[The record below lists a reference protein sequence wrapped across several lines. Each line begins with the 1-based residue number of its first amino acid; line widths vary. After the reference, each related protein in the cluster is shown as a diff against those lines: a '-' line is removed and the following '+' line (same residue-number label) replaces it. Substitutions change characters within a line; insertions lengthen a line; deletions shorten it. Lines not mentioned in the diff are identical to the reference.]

1 MKATS
6 PSMTRPRA
14 RSSALI
20 LLFPRSITAADA
32 WRLLQSYTVLRR
44 ARRRN
49 RKGTEMK
56 SIKVVDKIELWDIN
70 RLILYARNP
79 VIHSKTQVAQIKASI
94 ERFGM
99 INPIL
104 VDSHG
109 NVIAGHGVIL
119 AAKSMGLT
127 HLAVIVLDHLTDAE
141 LRALR
146 IAHNRIAENRAWD
159 KALLSERTGGT
170 ARSKNRSQIVGL

>member
-1 MKATS
+1 LLEKTIRLLDWPEAQPTMQFEERKATS
-6 PSMTRPRA
+6 PSMMRTRS

-20 LLFPRSITAADA
+20 LLFPCSITAAG
-32 WRLLQSYTVLRR
+32 RLAAPPELIPYCAGLDEE
-44 ARRRN
+44 
-49 RKGTEMK
+49 TEMK

-70 RLILYARNP
+70 RLILYAKNP

-109 NVIAGHGVIL
+109 NVIAGH
-119 AAKSMGLT
+119 A
-127 HLAVIVLDHLTDAE
+127 
-141 LRALR
+141 
-146 IAHNRIAENRAWD
+146 
-159 KALLSERTGGT
+159 
-170 ARSKNRSQIVGL
+170 